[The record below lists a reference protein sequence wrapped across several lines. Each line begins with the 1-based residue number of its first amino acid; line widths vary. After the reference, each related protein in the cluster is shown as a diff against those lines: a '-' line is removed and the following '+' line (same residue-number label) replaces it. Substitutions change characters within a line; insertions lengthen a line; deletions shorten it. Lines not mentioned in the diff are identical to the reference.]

1 MNNIYFKF
9 LFILASLCT
18 NIFCMAGDSETLLL
32 KFENRCVNTT
42 VIDQVVCDDILGEME
57 GVMSENGVDENALP
71 LMTTCDRAVSPDSS
85 IEIAEILGGDLTNA
99 ASKMECTEEDI
110 IEVAKV
116 CHYDMMCNLAR
127 SVSTAVDTVAPR
139 FIASRIRDGMSK
151 TLENVPGSGQCMG
164 EDESDCLTEVV
175 TSFITNIVGTYNTL
189 KDVASLAVKSI
200 WGLKDY
206 LFKKSDD
213 LHTAANSTRGAI
225 SKFIEN
231 PWEYIKDKYMSMKS
245 AVDTWLKKEVFCQ
258 KWEGVPHVSQC
269 LEPLKEYDCLNCN
282 DGMNAF
288 CAGAGIFASEA
299 AIAVTTAGTL
309 TAANIAMKA
318 GLRLGVTATTK
329 AAARISAK
337 VPALRKA
344 SDNVGDSKRGRGI
357 ASQAITVSMTTLK
370 KMAEAMRVYR
380 QKIGDSAVTRNLTVA
395 WQKVDGALEVATK
408 PLSFFDD
415 MAEKAMKN
423 VVNKGAAR
431 TGSDRLSHF
440 VRAASRYERAR
451 IYDLVRNG
459 RRLSNSSKRLVTA
472 RVVRRTG
479 VNGNGHIPNGRNTGT
494 TTDGVTGTNG
504 GTGSDNR
511 YNRDDS
517 SGMDR
522 EGQHRRADD
531 QRRIEEQRR
540 ADTQKKEAQRREE
553 QRREEQRRE
562 EKRRAEEQ
570 RKEEENED
578 SENSNLANTPSG
590 IIRATRYGVAADLAA
605 KVNRGFR
612 ESGIKANELIS
623 DVTAQ
628 SVLNENAENS
638 QQASNSLM
646 DRQVIEQRSGQ
657 TFSNDNEAQNF
668 AQAMNNQ
675 YSKKGNQSQIINDFM
690 SEGYSY
696 ENAQKLYE
704 SEKDF
709 YQQKYLNEQQSSI
722 ARAFRGVNG
731 PKNTAATSSRPEVN
745 QANQIVSDIRSQID
759 LLKSSMNE
767 DAKNSNE
774 EKWIA
779 PQATPTARPMGTPSS
794 SANRTGNS
802 GQQNNHQAPSS
813 FGNNVSTTA
822 VSSATQDV
830 ASEESADISARAP
843 ASVALKD
850 SELVEDQK
858 QNPTKEEASTLS
870 EESEGIPSVDENRM
884 GKVDYLDLYFKLME
898 DAATDIGLEF
908 ITATRSDEELTH
920 GEVNISEYEV
930 LNITVKNKIY
940 KIYRHM
946 GSGESLAFKVNGSE
960 LSHLEEFPKDLI

>member
-18 NIFCMAGDSETLLL
+18 NIFCMADDTETLLL
-32 KFENRCVNTT
+32 RFENHCVNTT
-42 VIDQVVCDDILGEME
+42 VIDQVTCDDILGEME
-57 GVMSENGVDENALP
+57 AVMSENGVDENALP
-71 LMTTCDRAVSPDSS
+71 LMTTCDRSVSADSS

-99 ASKMECTEEDI
+99 ASEMECTAEDI
-110 IEVAKV
+110 KEVAKV
-116 CHYDMMCNLAR
+116 CHYDVMCNLAR
-127 SVSTAVDTVAPR
+127 SVATAVDTVAPR
-139 FIASRIRDGMSK
+139 FIASRVRDGISN

-213 LHTAANSTRGAI
+213 LHTAANSTTSAI
-225 SKFIEN
+225 SKFIDS
-231 PWEYIKDKYMSMKS
+231 PWDYIKDKFMSMKS
-245 AVDTWLKKEVFCQ
+245 AVDTWVKKEVFCQ

-299 AIAVTTAGTL
+299 AIAITTAGTL

-344 SDNVGDSKRGRGI
+344 GDHAGDSARGRSI
-357 ASQAITVSMTTLK
+357 ASQAASVSMTTLK

-380 QKIGDSAVTRNLTVA
+380 QKIGDSAVTRNLTAA

-415 MAEKAMKN
+415 MAERAMKN

-431 TGSDRLSHF
+431 TGTDRLSHF
-440 VRAASRYERAR
+440 VRAASRYERVR

-459 RRLSNSSKRLVTA
+459 RRLSNSSKRLVTT
-472 RVVRRTG
+472 RIVRRTG
-479 VNGNGHIPNGRNTGT
+479 VNGNGHLQNGRNAGS
-494 TTDGVTGTNG
+494 TTDGVTATNRDSSLNNG

-511 YNRDDS
+511 YNRDDP
-517 SGMDR
+517 SGSGT
-522 EGQHRRADD
+522 GQ
-531 QRRIEEQRR
+531 QRRTDEQRRLDEQRR
-540 ADTQKKEAQRREE
+540 ADTQRREE
-553 QRREEQRRE
+553 EQ
-562 EKRRAEEQ
+562 RRAEEQ

-578 SENSNLANTPSG
+578 SDNSNLPNSPNG
-590 IIRATRYGVAADLAA
+590 IVRATRYAVTADLAA
-605 KVNRGFR
+605 KVNRGFQ
-612 ESGIKANELIS
+612 ESGIKANDLIS

-628 SVLNENAENS
+628 SILNESAANT
-638 QQASNSLM
+638 ASNQATSNGLM
-646 DRQVIEQRSGQ
+646 DRQVVEQRTGQ
-657 TFSNDNEAQNF
+657 TFSNDNEARSF

-675 YSKKGNQSQIINDFM
+675 YSNTGNESQIINDFM
-690 SEGYSY
+690 SDGYSY

-709 YQQKYLNEQQSSI
+709 YQQNYLNEQQSSI
-722 ARAFRGVNG
+722 ARAFKGVNS
-731 PKNTAATSSRPEVN
+731 ASRDSASSSSPEVN

-759 LLKSSMNE
+759 ILKSSMAE
-767 DAKNSNE
+767 DADGTNE
-774 EKWIA
+774 QRWIA
-779 PQATPTARPMGTPSS
+779 PQATPTARPMGTPTSS
-794 SANRTGNS
+794 SSRSASSGN
-802 GQQNNHQAPSS
+802 QNNNQAPSG
-813 FGNNVSTTA
+813 FGNSVGSPA
-822 VSSATQDV
+822 QSSATQDV
-830 ASEESADISARAP
+830 VSEESSDLDSRAP
-843 ASVALKD
+843 ASVVED
-850 SELVEDQK
+850 TDLVED
-858 QNPTKEEASTLS
+858 NELETAREEALNGS
-870 EESEGIPSVDENRM
+870 EESLPTLVDENRM

-898 DAATDIGLEF
+898 DASSNLGLRFAAT
-908 ITATRSDEELTH
+908 TRSDEELTH

-930 LNITVKNKIY
+930 LSITVKDKSY
-940 KIYRHM
+940 KIYRHID
-946 GSGESLAFKVNGSE
+946 SGESLAFKINGAE
-960 LSHLEEFPKDLI
+960 LTHLEEFPKDLI